1 MFEQLGGIR
10 KLIKGL
16 MDIGRFPLMT
26 YLMLRGEIVIKL
38 EIPGSDE

>member
-10 KLIKGL
+10 KQIKGP
-16 MDIGRFPLMT
+16 MNIGRFPLVT
-26 YLMLRGEIVIKL
+26 YLMLRGEILIKL